1 MLQLTKIFAAS
12 MLVIV
17 SVLGLNLNIQAQSDT
32 SDTTAGPAFPGDP
45 SPGDSGVIPFPP
57 APQSIPES
65 SPVSGLI
72 LLGCLGASLSA
83 HKHFIHKK

>member
-12 MLVIV
+12 ILAIV
-17 SVLGLNLNIQAQSDT
+17 SVLGLNLDVQAQ
-32 SDTTAGPAFPGDP
+32 SDTTAGPAPPG
-45 SPGDSGVIPFPP
+45 GPP
-57 APQSIPES
+57 DDLVLAPQSIPES

-83 HKHFIHKK
+83 HKHFINKK